1 MSNLVKAL
9 TPLHLH
15 DIAPIRAIHPILLK
29 LTDMEI
35 QIVWEAF
42 SSDLCSGYLLVNDH
56 TLKDFLTWLQE

>member
-1 MSNLVKAL
+1 MSNLVKAP

-15 DIAPIRAIHPILLK
+15 DIAPIRAMHPILSK
-29 LTDMEI
+29 LTEMEI

-42 SSDLCSGYLLVNDH
+42 SSDLSAGYLSVNDH